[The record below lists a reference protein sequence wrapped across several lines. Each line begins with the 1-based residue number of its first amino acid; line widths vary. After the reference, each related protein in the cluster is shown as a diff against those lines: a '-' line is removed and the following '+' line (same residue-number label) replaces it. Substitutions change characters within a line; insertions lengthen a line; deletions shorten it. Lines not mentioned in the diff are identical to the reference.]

1 MTTMKYDVKL
11 IDSDGNISLETK
23 ETFERYKI
31 PVVIKYK
38 HLYFGTD
45 ANFKKVRNRIL
56 KKTVE
61 QIVMTVK

>member
-38 HLYFGTD
+38 HLYFTFNNHSENELTYKQTEVHWINHG
-45 ANFKKVRNRIL
+45 
-56 KKTVE
+56 
-61 QIVMTVK
+61 